1 MSERSIHFPEH
12 LPVSQRREEIA
23 SAIAEHQVVIVAGE
37 TGSGKTTQ
45 LPKICLEL
53 GRTAIGHTQPRR
65 IAARTIAERV
75 AAELGSEVGDLVGYQ
90 VRFTDE
96 SSADTK
102 IKLMTDG
109 ILLGELRRDR
119 LLRRYDTI
127 IIDEAHERSLN
138 IDFLLG
144 YLRRLLPKRP
154 DLKVIV
160 TSATI
165 DPESFS
171 KHFAD
176 APIIEVSGR
185 TFPVEV
191 RYRPLVPDAV
201 SGDDHDVDGD
211 ASDAVL
217 AQERDLF
224 TGIIAALR
232 ELEAEADGD
241 VLVFLPGER
250 EIRDAEDAI
259 RGSLTGRARET
270 TEVVPLYGRL
280 SARDQHRVF
289 EASRTPGI
297 RRRVVLATNVAE
309 TSLTV
314 PGIAYVIDS
323 GLARISRYSTRA
335 KVQRLPIEA
344 ISQASANQ
352 RSGRSGRTRD
362 GIAIRLYS
370 EQDFARRPEY
380 TDPEILRTNL
390 ASVLLQMASLQLGE
404 ISDFPFLTPPDQRG
418 VKDGLDL
425 LTELGAIRRTRGNSK
440 RGASTQRSSKSVG
453 AGQDAAPASRGGVAL
468 TRVGRDLAKLPI
480 DPRYGRM
487 VVAARE
493 HDVAREV
500 LIIVAGL
507 TVPDIRERPL
517 EHRAHA
523 DQLHARFRDPSS
535 DFFTLLNIWNY
546 LEDRS
551 HELGSSAFR
560 KLCRA
565 EYLNMVRFREWQ
577 DLFRQL
583 RELAT
588 PLGLKLHRP
597 PKRTA
602 SAPDTA
608 KTDDAAVSRPH
619 TNEPGANADAV
630 HKALLT
636 GLLSHIGVY
645 DKQRRDFQ
653 GARNTRF
660 RVFPGSGLAKAA
672 PDAVMAAELVET
684 SQLFARTV
692 AKIDPAWAEQL
703 AGDLVKRQHG
713 EPHWER
719 KQGQAVTN
727 ETVTLYGVPL
737 VRDRRIGFARI
748 NPQWSRDLFLRHAL
762 VEGDWNANYP
772 FDRANRQLRRQL
784 EELEERTRQRG
795 LIEDDE
801 RILEFFD
808 ERIPQT
814 VVSQPT
820 FDKWWREAREHQPK
834 LLNLTRA
841 DLLDNDADT
850 VDETAFPRY
859 WQHGEQRLKL
869 QYKFDP
875 NAPDDGVTAIV
886 PLPLLAMLEPEGF
899 DWQVPGLRAELVT
912 ALLRTL
918 PKATRRN
925 FVPAA
930 DWAARLLALLG
941 DVHPHTG
948 TQPSGTITGTLH
960 EHMQREAGM
969 RFDEA
974 EFDLERV
981 PAHLRM
987 RFRVVDDRGRELGV
1001 GMNLSALQQRLK
1013 RASEAALVHAIPTNA
1028 DAGRHGAATRG
1039 GSGSKHRDSA
1049 GTAAAQHAASVS
1061 EQQDVTAWPADSLPE
1076 SFDIRRKHG
1085 VIRAWPTL
1093 KLRDPAH
1100 PATSKIDLVLATTAA
1115 DQAREHDRAVAA
1127 LLARSVP
1134 SPASYVQAHLTASEK
1149 LALAASPYPSVNA
1162 LIDDVLFALAVPA
1175 IPETSIRT
1183 RAEFDR
1189 VRDAFNAGLVDAM
1202 FEAVKGVAQVLTAQ
1216 REALAAMKRTNALAF
1231 LGSLTDMREQ
1241 LDALIFNGFISR
1253 TGIARLPHLQRYLRA
1268 ISYRCERLSQNA
1280 ATERAGSLEMVTA
1293 LALYREAGGTLP
1305 PEPDASATMCDARW
1319 MLEELRVS
1327 LFAQQLGTATPASL
1341 KRLRKLLA

>member
-1 MSERSIHFPEH
+1 MSTNSIQFPEH
-12 LPVSQRREEIA
+12 LPVSQRRDEITA
-23 SAIAEHQVVIVAGE
+23 AIRAHQVVIVAGE

-45 LPKICLEL
+45 LPKICLDL

-75 AAELGSEVGDLVGYQ
+75 AAELGSEVGDRVGYQ
-90 VRFTDE
+90 VRFTDHSNE
-96 SSADTK
+96 HTQ

-109 ILLGELRRDR
+109 ILLAELRRDR

-144 YLRRLLPKRP
+144 YLKRLLPKRP
-154 DLKVIV
+154 DLKVII

-171 KHFAD
+171 AHFEG

-191 RYRPLVPDAV
+191 RYRPLVPDT
-201 SGDDHDVDGD
+201 DDAAEGPSQ
-211 ASDAVL
+211 AP
-217 AQERDLF
+217 ERDLYE
-224 TGIIAALR
+224 GIVAALR
-232 ELEAEADGD
+232 ELEAEPDGD

-259 RGSLTGRARET
+259 RASLSGRSRET
-270 TEVVPLYGRL
+270 TEVIPLYGRL

-289 EASRTPGI
+289 DTGRAPGV

-323 GLARISRYSTRA
+323 GLARISRYSTRS

-352 RSGRSGRTRD
+352 RSGRSGRTRE

-370 EQDFARRPEY
+370 EADFLRRQEY

-390 ASVLLQMASLQLGE
+390 ASVLLQMASLRLGD
-404 ISDFPFLTPPDQRG
+404 ITDFPFLTPPDRRG
-418 VKDGLDL
+418 VKDGIDL
-425 LTELGAIRRTRGNSK
+425 LNELGAVRTGRHGME
-440 RGASTQRSSKSVG
+440 
-453 AGQDAAPASRGGVAL
+453 L
-468 TRVGRDLAKLPI
+468 TRVGKDLAKLPT
-480 DPRYGRM
+480 DPRFARM
-487 VVAARE
+487 VVASRE
-493 HDVAREV
+493 HDVSREV
-500 LIIVAGL
+500 CIIVAGL
-507 TVPDIRERPL
+507 TIPDLRERPL

-551 HELGSSAFR
+551 RELSSSAFR

-588 PLGLKLHRP
+588 PLGLKLQKP
-597 PKRTA
+597 PRRSA
-602 SAPDTA
+602 SAPESDTLA
-608 KTDDAAVSRPH
+608 

-630 HKALLT
+630 HKSLLA

-645 DKQRRDFQ
+645 DKQRRDYQ
-653 GARNTRF
+653 GSRNTRF
-660 RVFPGSGLAKAA
+660 KIFPGSGLAKSS

-692 AKIDPAWAEQL
+692 AKIDPAWAESL
-703 AGDLVKRQHG
+703 AGSLVKRQYG

-719 KQGQAVTN
+719 KQGQAIVN
-727 ETVTLYGVPL
+727 ETVTLYGVPI
-737 VRDRRIGFARI
+737 VRERRVGFARI
-748 NPQWSRDLFLRHAL
+748 NPQWSRDLLLRHAL
-762 VEGDWNANYP
+762 VEGDWNARYP
-772 FDRANRQLRRQL
+772 FDRANRQLRREL
-784 EELEERTRQRG
+784 EQLEERTRQRG

-801 RILEFFD
+801 RILDFFD
-808 ERIPQT
+808 ERIPET

-820 FDKWWREAREHQPK
+820 FDRWWRDASKTQPK
-834 LLNLTRA
+834 LLHLTRA
-841 DLLDNDADT
+841 QLLGESADA
-850 VDETAFPRY
+850 VDEDAYPRY

-869 QYKFDP
+869 QYRFDP
-875 NAPDDGVTAIV
+875 QAADDGVTAVI
-886 PLPLLAMLEPEGF
+886 PIALLAMLEPTGF

-930 DWAARLLALLG
+930 DWAAKLLQLIG
-941 DVHPHTG
+941 DIQPHTG
-948 TQPSGTITGTLH
+948 ASVPGPITDVLH
-960 EHMQREAGM
+960 EHMQREAGI
-969 RFDEA
+969 RFDAA

-987 RFRVVDDRGRELGV
+987 RFRVVDHRGRELGA
-1001 GMNLSALQQRLK
+1001 GSSLPALQQRLK
-1013 RASEAALVHAIPTNA
+1013 RASEAALVHAAPNA
-1028 DAGRHGAATRG
+1028 SPAHADSSTPGSTQSK
-1039 GSGSKHRDSA
+1039 GSGSAADT
-1049 GTAAAQHAASVS
+1049 TAVA
-1061 EQQDVTAWPADSLPE
+1061 EQRELTEWPVDTLPE
-1076 SFDIRRKHG
+1076 SFEIRQKQG

-1100 PATSKIDLVLATTAA
+1100 PATSKVDLVLTTTAA
-1115 DQAREHDRAVAA
+1115 DQQREHDRAAA
-1127 LLARSVP
+1127 VLLARSVP
-1134 SPASYVQAHLTASEK
+1134 SPADYVQAHLTAQEK
-1149 LALAASPYPSVNA
+1149 LALAANPYRSVNA
-1162 LIDDVLFALAVPA
+1162 LFDDVLVMLALDALPDD
-1175 IPETSIRT
+1175 SIRSRREFERL
-1183 RAEFDR
+1183 RAS
-1189 VRDAFNAGLVDAM
+1189 FNRGLVDAM
-1202 FEAVKGVAQVLTAQ
+1202 FAAVKTVTQILNAQ
-1216 REALAAMKRTNALAF
+1216 REALAAIKNTNAFAF
-1231 LGSLTDMREQ
+1231 LASLTDMREQ
-1241 LDALIFNGFISR
+1241 LDALVYDGFIAR
-1253 TGIARLPHLQRYLRA
+1253 TGSGYLPHVPRYLRA
-1268 ISYRCERLSQNA
+1268 ITYRCERLAQHA
-1280 ATERAGSLEMVTA
+1280 GTERSGSAEFATA
-1293 LALYREAGGTLP
+1293 LALYDEAGGTLP
-1305 PEPDASATMCDARW
+1305 PHPDASETIVQARW
-1319 MLEELRVS
+1319 LLEELRVS
-1327 LFAQQLGTATPASL
+1327 LFAQPLGTAQPASV
-1341 KRLRKLLA
+1341 KRVRALLSQR